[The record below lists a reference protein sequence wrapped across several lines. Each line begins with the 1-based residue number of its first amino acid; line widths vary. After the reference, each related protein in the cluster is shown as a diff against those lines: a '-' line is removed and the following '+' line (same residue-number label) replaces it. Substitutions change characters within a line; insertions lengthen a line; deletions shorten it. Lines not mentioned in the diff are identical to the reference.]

1 MTDPAVPGTTVPA
14 FGRLKAF
21 DFEKEKISTYLEQ
34 VELYF
39 EVNGVPEAKRAAVLL
54 TVIGTTTYAII
65 KSLVAPDLPRTKSL
79 DELVTV
85 LKSHFE
91 PKPLV
96 IAERF
101 RFYKRNQNA
110 TETVLE
116 YAAEL
121 RRLAISCEFEAFLD
135 SALRDKFVCGLRSEH
150 IQKGLL
156 TEADLTMTRAVETAH
171 AKETASRD
179 AKDLKG
185 SGLTA
190 ISKLTRSTS
199 HSPACGTTNCH
210 RCGSTDHKGQQC
222 RFRQAKCRTCGLK
235 GHISTACWNKNGS
248 STPKKFQKRRRVRQV
263 DATEPAE
270 SESDLGE
277 YCVSIMT
284 NSKSKSKTTQPI
296 TVEVNMSGQDVSM
309 ELDTGAAV
317 TVMSYSTFKKLFPH
331 LKTRRSQLVLKI
343 YTGQAMKV
351 VGEVTMSV
359 SYQGQPAKSL
369 DLVVVQG
376 NGTTLLGRDWLKYI
390 RLDWKT
396 IGSVSREAS
405 VSALLDT
412 YSDVF
417 SSKLGTIRPFKATL
431 LTTPGASPKFMKART
446 VPFSQRADV
455 EAELERL
462 ELQGVLEKV
471 RHSDWATPMPKK
483 DGRTRICGDYKVPVN
498 PVLEVDQYLSRM
510 ICLPPCLVE
519 LASLS

>member
-1 MTDPAVPGTTVPA
+1 M
-14 FGRLKAF
+14 
-21 DFEKEKISTYLEQ
+21 
-34 VELYF
+34 
-39 EVNGVPEAKRAAVLL
+39 NGVPEAKRAEVLL
-54 TVIGTTTYAII
+54 TVIGMTTYAII

-156 TEADLTMTRAVETAH
+156 TEADLTMTRAVEIAQ

-179 AKDLKG
+179 AKDFKG
-185 SGLTA
+185 SGSTA

-199 HSPACGTTNCH
+199 HSPACSTTSCH

-235 GHISTACWNKNGS
+235 GHISSACWNKDGS
-248 STPKKFQKRRRVRQV
+248 STPKKTQKRRRVRQV

-270 SESDLGE
+270 SELDLDE
-277 YCVSIMT
+277 HCVSIMT
-284 NSKSKSKTTQPI
+284 NSKSNSKSNTTQPI

-317 TVMSYSTFKKLFPH
+317 TVMSYPTFKKLFPH
-331 LKTRRSQLVLKI
+331 LKTRRSHW
-343 YTGQAMKV
+343 Y
-351 VGEVTMSV
+351 
-359 SYQGQPAKSL
+359 
-369 DLVVVQG
+369 
-376 NGTTLLGRDWLKYI
+376 
-390 RLDWKT
+390 
-396 IGSVSREAS
+396 
-405 VSALLDT
+405 
-412 YSDVF
+412 
-417 SSKLGTIRPFKATL
+417 
-431 LTTPGASPKFMKART
+431 
-446 VPFSQRADV
+446 
-455 EAELERL
+455 
-462 ELQGVLEKV
+462 
-471 RHSDWATPMPKK
+471 
-483 DGRTRICGDYKVPVN
+483 
-498 PVLEVDQYLSRM
+498 
-510 ICLPPCLVE
+510 
-519 LASLS
+519 

>member
-1 MTDPAVPGTTVPA
+1 MTNPVVPGTTVPA

-21 DFEKEKISTYLEQ
+21 DSEKEKISTYLEQ

-39 EVNGVPEAKRAAVLL
+39 EVNGVPEAKHAVALL

-121 RRLAISCEFEAFLD
+121 RHLAISCEFEAFLD

-156 TEADLTMTRAVETAH
+156 TEADLTMTRGVEIAQ

-185 SGLTA
+185 SGSTA

-199 HSPACGTTNCH
+199 H

-222 RFRQAKCRTCGLK
+222 RFRQAKCRTCGK
-235 GHISTACWNKNGS
+235 GHISTACWNKDGS

-284 NSKSKSKTTQPI
+284 SKSTTTQPI

-309 ELDTGAAV
+309 ELDTGAIV
-317 TVMSYSTFKKLFPH
+317 TVMSYSTFKKLFPSFED
-331 LKTRRSQLVLKI
+331 TSI
-343 YTGQAMKV
+343 TAGTEDQAMKV
-351 VGEVTMSV
+351 VGEVTLSV

-376 NGTTLLGRDWLKYI
+376 NGTSLLGRDWLKYI
-390 RLDWKT
+390 RLD
-396 IGSVSREAS
+396 
-405 VSALLDT
+405 
-412 YSDVF
+412 
-417 SSKLGTIRPFKATL
+417 
-431 LTTPGASPKFMKART
+431 
-446 VPFSQRADV
+446 
-455 EAELERL
+455 
-462 ELQGVLEKV
+462 
-471 RHSDWATPMPKK
+471 
-483 DGRTRICGDYKVPVN
+483 
-498 PVLEVDQYLSRM
+498 
-510 ICLPPCLVE
+510 
-519 LASLS
+519 